1 VRWIVSLF
9 VVIPLLELYLLIQIG
24 AWLGLGATVLLTL
37 VTGLLGGMLARS
49 EGLRVWHSWQR
60 SLAEMRPPEHG
71 VVEGLL
77 VLVGGVLLITP
88 GVLTDVVGLLCV
100 VPASRHRIAVQIRK
114 RLEGRW
120 QVGLGT
126 GSMRGPASWSGE
138 VIETTGQSV
147 TEDASR
153 PGAER

>member
-1 VRWIVSLF
+1 MVSLF
-9 VVIPLLELYLLIQIG
+9 IIIPLLELYLLIQIG

-49 EGLRVWHSWQR
+49 EGLRVWRSWQR

-88 GVLTDVVGLLCV
+88 GVITDVVGLLCV
-100 VPASRHRIAVQIRK
+100 VPVSRHRIAARLLK
-114 RLEGRW
+114 RFEGRW
-120 QVGLGT
+120 QVGLGAGPT
-126 GSMRGPASWSGE
+126 RGPGPWGGD

-147 TEDASR
+147 EEDGSGSGR
-153 PGAER
+153 SV